1 MRPGRLSQAQTAHKH
16 NKILGGLTMYLIGI
30 KKGVHPCGNAG
41 TLKSHYKAEYKLRET
56 AQRFATM
63 HALDEVYGLQLY
75 PQKLCE
81 MDNTEL
87 VNYMRRN
94 GKQYV

>member
-1 MRPGRLSQAQTAHKH
+1 
-16 NKILGGLTMYLIGI
+16 MYLIGI

-41 TLKSHYKAEYKLRET
+41 TLVTHYKAEYKLKET

-81 MDNTEL
+81 MENVEF
-87 VNYMRRN
+87 VNHVRRT
-94 GKQYV
+94 GQRYV

>member
-1 MRPGRLSQAQTAHKH
+1 
-16 NKILGGLTMYLIGI
+16 MYLVGI
-30 KKGVHPCGNAG
+30 KKDVHPCGNAG
-41 TLKSHYKAEYKLRET
+41 TLITHYKAQYKLRET

-81 MDNTEL
+81 MENIEFVDHVRLNCK
-87 VNYMRRN
+87 R
-94 GKQYV
+94 YV